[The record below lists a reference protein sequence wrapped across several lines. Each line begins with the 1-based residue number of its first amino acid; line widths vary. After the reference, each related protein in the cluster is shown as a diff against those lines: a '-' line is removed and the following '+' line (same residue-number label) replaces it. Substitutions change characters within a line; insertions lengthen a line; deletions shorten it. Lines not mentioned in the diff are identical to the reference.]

1 MTTQTQPQFQIGDRV
16 FSHYAMK
23 WGTIKRLVSTDRDRY
38 YRGTGK
44 PEDRMDDTTWYDV
57 EMDGG
62 GIEMLDDAHGNWEMA
77 RVVPPRIAE
86 RYGYG
91 SDPQAS

>member
-1 MTTQTQPQFQIGDRV
+1 MTQTQPQFKEGDRV

-23 WGTIKRLVSTDRDRY
+23 WGKIYAIGRTDRGRY
-38 YRGTGK
+38 YHGTGK

-57 EMDGG
+57 IWDDGSTD
-62 GIEMLDDAHGNWEMA
+62 MMDDAHGNWDMA
-77 RVVPPRIAE
+77 RIVPPHIAE

-91 SDPQAS
+91 SDPRA